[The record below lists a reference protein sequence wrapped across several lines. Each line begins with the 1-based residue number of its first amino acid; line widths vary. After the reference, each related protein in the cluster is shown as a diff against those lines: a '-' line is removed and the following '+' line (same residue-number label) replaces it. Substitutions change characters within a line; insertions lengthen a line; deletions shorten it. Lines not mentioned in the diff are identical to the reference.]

1 MDSILQPNTW
11 CKNRVTEGLIASKAW
26 NPGLSK
32 FRVPNLELRNYDVSC
47 VSYRTR
53 TPHNLH
59 TDLRIEMKAYAI
71 QFSRPSG
78 QMTEIRGILM
88 VADVVNHNDNKKQEG
103 CASVCGTERF
113 TNSTSGTSAKSEL
126 TVCDEDVRGR
136 KREEYLSW
144 EEYFMAVA
152 CLAAQRSKDPVT
164 QVGAV
169 IVNPDLKII
178 GSGYNGMP
186 NGCSD
191 DVMPWGKDSDNPL
204 ETKYPFV
211 CHAEMNAILNRN
223 CESVKGST
231 IYTVLFPCNECAKL
245 IIQAGISEVVYKR
258 DKPDK
263 VEIIASKKMFDITG
277 VRCAFSL

>member
-1 MDSILQPNTW
+1 MN
-11 CKNRVTEGLIASKAW
+11 IA
-26 NPGLSK
+26 
-32 FRVPNLELRNYDVSC
+32 C
-47 VSYRTR
+47 V
-53 TPHNLH
+53 
-59 TDLRIEMKAYAI
+59 
-71 QFSRPSG
+71 
-78 QMTEIRGILM
+78 M
-88 VADVVNHNDNKKQEG
+88 VKW
-103 CASVCGTERF
+103 
-113 TNSTSGTSAKSEL
+113 L
-126 TVCDEDVRGR
+126 
-136 KREEYLSW
+136 
-144 EEYFMAVA
+144 
-152 CLAAQRSKDPVT
+152 

-245 IIQAGISEVVYKR
+245 IIQ
-258 DKPDK
+258 
-263 VEIIASKKMFDITG
+263 VESFSAFNFDLLD
-277 VRCAFSL
+277 CSLMWNPQR